1 MEMATGFYP
10 VKIGVRV
17 PAGVPFGGSG
27 VMVGT
32 GDCGSPSASS
42 ILVFHPIVYKFL
54 RELIFDFL

>member
-27 VMVGT
+27 VMVST

-42 ILVFHPIVYKFL
+42 ILVFHHIVYKF
-54 RELIFDFL
+54 